1 MSESSSDEPHST
13 RYISVP
19 KAVQLI
25 PKPFNGNPLD
35 LREFIQNVEA
45 TYEVVDPS
53 DYSLLLKFVC
63 AKIGGEA
70 KTKLLSRTHLDTWEQ
85 VKSVLEENYSVRRTL
100 DYYAHRAFTSKQGQA
115 ETISQWGARMDT
127 VCGDLQRAARKHMED
142 LAWANEKREGG
153 GDIIDL
159 FIRACFIQGL
169 HDDRIK
175 TMVKA
180 KGNVNT
186 PMAQLVE
193 VALEEESAI
202 RSERFKRST
211 PEKGQFGNQGSRY
224 VPRKHPEYKEVRV
237 ATVMCYRCKKQGHI
251 ARNCRELS
259 LSTGGGDVTRA
270 RDNRNKSGNGQRGC
284 LSNRR

>member
-1 MSESSSDEPHST
+1 M
-13 RYISVP
+13 
-19 KAVQLI
+19 
-25 PKPFNGNPLD
+25 
-35 LREFIQNVEA
+35 
-45 TYEVVDPS
+45 
-53 DYSLLLKFVC
+53 C
-63 AKIGGEA
+63 ANIGGEA

-85 VKSVLEENYSVRRTL
+85 VKALLEENYSVRRTL

-142 LAWANEKREGG
+142 LAWTNEKREGG

-169 HDDRIK
+169 HNDRIK

-193 VALEEESAI
+193 VALEEESSI
-202 RSERFKRST
+202 RSERFKRNI
-211 PEKGQFGNQGSRY
+211 PEKGSS
-224 VPRKHPEYKEVRV
+224 E
-237 ATVMCYRCKKQGHI
+237 T
-251 ARNCRELS
+251 RELGMYQRS
-259 LSTGGGDVTRA
+259 HKSTKRSA
-270 RDNRNKSGNGQRGC
+270 
-284 LSNRR
+284 